1 MSDSRLLIV
10 DDEEHIIA
18 ALRDYFTVLGYVVD
32 VADNENVARA
42 LLDRIGY
49 VAVITDLRLSG
60 GTRMEGL
67 EIIRHARVRCPQG
80 ARIVLTAFGG
90 PESRALAE
98 RSGADAFLQKPAPLN
113 ELGKVLA
120 GLLNAGAA

>member
-18 ALRDYFTVLGYVVD
+18 ALSDYFTILGYVVD
-32 VADNENVARA
+32 VADNERAARA
-42 LLDRIGY
+42 LLDKIDY

-60 GTRMEGL
+60 GARMEGL
-67 EIIRHARVRCPQG
+67 EIIRHARVRRPQG
-80 ARIVLTAFGG
+80 ARIVLTAFDD
-90 PESRALAE
+90 PESRAEAE

-120 GLLNAGAA
+120 GLLNARAA